1 MVAVPQSILCSTMG
15 SVNANTHLY
24 NTCQMNVPDW
34 LWKGLTFS
42 AAGRGPYWY
51 FRFHEDGEQ
60 RKIYLGKADD
70 PDGQVIGEK
79 EDYTR

>member
-1 MVAVPQSILCSTMG
+1 
-15 SVNANTHLY
+15 
-24 NTCQMNVPDW
+24 MNVPDW

-51 FRFHEDGEQ
+51 FRYHEDGEQ